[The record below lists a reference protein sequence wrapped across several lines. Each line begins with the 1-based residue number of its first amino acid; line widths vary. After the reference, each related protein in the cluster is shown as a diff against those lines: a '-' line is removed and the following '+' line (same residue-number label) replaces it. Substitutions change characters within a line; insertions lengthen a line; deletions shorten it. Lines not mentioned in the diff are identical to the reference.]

1 MVCDILDIKC
11 ILVNELIG
19 NAALALILAA
29 IGYFIIASKMKL
41 GFDTT
46 LVLSVPILLG
56 LASVI
61 IGFSAIYSIITIIA
75 GTLLALGFNRL
86 IGNR

>member
-1 MVCDILDIKC
+1 MIPFGFIILKF
-11 ILVNELIG
+11 
-19 NAALALILAA
+19 LAFLPLSWGVIVA
-29 IGYFIIASKMKL
+29 IAVICWIIASKMKL

-61 IGFSAIYSIITIIA
+61 IGFSAIYSIIIIIA
-75 GTLLALGFNRL
+75 GTLLALGFSRL

>member
-1 MVCDILDIKC
+1 MCDILDIKC

-56 LASVI
+56 FASVI
-61 IGFSAIYSIITIIA
+61 IGFSAIFSIITIIA
-75 GTLLALGFNRL
+75 GTLLALGFSRL